1 LEKRD
6 VENLKTKKAVEA
18 LGRKATVYTADLS
31 SQPSVAGI
39 VPAVLKDGH
48 SIQILINCAGINK
61 RHPSH
66 QFPDS
71 DLNEVGS
78 WFFGNEEMSSTN
90 ARKVMQV
97 NLNATFSLCRD
108 VGAHMLSQPLPASG
122 RRGSILNFGSLLSF
136 QGGLNVAVYAAS
148 KGAIAQLTK
157 ALSNEWAGQGI
168 TVNAI
173 APGYVVTDMNESL
186 LKNEERLRSINE
198 RIPAGRWG
206 EVGDFKA
213 AAVFLCGSGGSY
225 VTGHVLAIDGGWL
238 AR

>member
-6 VENLKTKKAVEA
+6 VENLETKKAVEA
-18 LGRKATVYTADLS
+18 FGRKATVYTADLS

-48 SIQILINCAGINK
+48 SIQVLINCAGINK

-78 WFFGNEEMSSTN
+78 WFFGNEEMGSTN

-108 VGAHMLSQPLPASG
+108 VGAHMLSQPLPASA